1 MLWMSIF
8 TYEPEKRDEVIKRR
22 LEIGT
27 GLPQGLKSIGQW
39 TDLTGGRVFTLIEGA
54 DDPKLLLAAIM
65 AWDDLGKF
73 DNVPVMEVE
82 EVLKLVPKR

>member
-8 TYEPEKRDEVIKRR
+8 TYEPEKRDEVTKRV

-27 GLPQGLKSIGQW
+27 GLPQGLKLIGQW
-39 TDLTGGRVFTLIEGA
+39 LDLTGGRSFALIEGP
-54 DDPKLLLAAIM
+54 DDPKLLMAGVM

-82 EVLKLVPKR
+82 EALKLIPKR

>member
-22 LEIGT
+22 LEIGA

-39 TDLTGGRVFTLIEGA
+39 ADLTGGRGFTLIEGP
-54 DDPKLLLAAIM
+54 DDPKLLLAAIN

-82 EVLKLVPKR
+82 EVLKLVPKG

>member
-22 LEIGT
+22 LEIGA
-27 GLPQGLKSIGQW
+27 GLPQGLKLIGQW
-39 TDLTGGRVFTLIEGA
+39 TDLTGGRGFTLIEGA
-54 DDPKLLLAAIM
+54 DDPKLMLAAIN
-65 AWDDLGKF
+65 AWSDLGKF

>member
-22 LEIGT
+22 LEIGA
-27 GLPQGLKSIGQW
+27 GLPQGLKSIGEW
-39 TDLTGGRVFTLIEGA
+39 VDLTGGRGFTLIEGA

-82 EVLKLVPKR
+82 EVLKLVPKG

>member
-8 TYEPEKRDEVIKRR
+8 TYEPEKRDEVVKRR

-27 GLPQGLKSIGQW
+27 GLPQGLKLIGEW
-39 TDLTGGRVFTLIEGA
+39 TDLTGGRNFTLTEGP
-54 DDPKLLLAAIM
+54 DDPKLMLAAIM

-82 EVLKLVPKR
+82 EALKLVPKG